1 MNVLKSNLL
10 AGLVCITAP
19 ESRTG
24 AKQMSNVVI
33 HSDGACHG
41 NPGPGGWAAVL
52 VYGEQKRELSG
63 GVPATT
69 NNRMELQAAIEALSA
84 LRQPCAVEFHTDSNY
99 LRDGITKWLRGWKR
113 NGWRTQSKQ
122 PVKNEDLWRQL
133 DTEVAKHEINWHWV
147 KGHAGDAG
155 NERCDALATAAI
167 TTVKQKFSR
176 EQLAA
181 SLREFNESVKAA
193 ASVDLLPLG

>member
-1 MNVLKSNLL
+1 MQQVL
-10 AGLVCITAP
+10 
-19 ESRTG
+19 
-24 AKQMSNVVI
+24 I

-52 VYGEQKRELSG
+52 TSGPHVRELSG
-63 GVPATT
+63 GVAATT

-84 LRQPCAVEFHTDSNY
+84 LKHPCAVEFHTDSNY

-113 NGWRTQSKQ
+113 NGWKTQAKQ
-122 PVKNEDLWRQL
+122 PVKNEDLWRRL
-133 DTEVAKHEINWHWV
+133 DAAASAHQVNWRWV

-167 TTVKQKFSR
+167 AAVKQRHSR

-181 SLREFNESVKAA
+181 SLREFNVSLTAA
-193 ASVDLLPLG
+193 TGADLLPLDCR

>member
-1 MNVLKSNLL
+1 MNS
-10 AGLVCITAP
+10 TPP
-19 ESRTG
+19 EKPT
-24 AKQMSNVVI
+24 VVI

-52 VYGEQKRELSG
+52 TCGEQKRELSG
-63 GVPATT
+63 GVSATT
-69 NNRMELQAAIEALSA
+69 NNRMELQAAIKALSA

-113 NGWRTQSKQ
+113 NGWKTQAKQ

-133 DTEVAKHEINWHWV
+133 DAVVAKHEINWHWV

-167 TTVKQKFSR
+167 AAVKQKFSR

-181 SLREFNESVKAA
+181 SLREFNESQKAA
-193 ASVDLLPLG
+193 ASVDLLPLV

>member
-1 MNVLKSNLL
+1 MKNSGSMLK
-10 AGLVCITAP
+10 
-19 ESRTG
+19 
-24 AKQMSNVVI
+24 VVI
-33 HSDGACHG
+33 HSDGACQG

-52 VYGEQKRELSG
+52 VYGEQKREISG

-69 NNRMELQAAIEALSA
+69 NNRMELQAAIEALRA
-84 LRQPCAVEFHTDSNY
+84 LNRSCAVEFHTDSNY
-99 LRDGITKWLRGWKR
+99 LRDGITKWLHGWKR
-113 NGWRTQSKQ
+113 NGWKTQAKQ

-133 DTEVAKHEINWHWV
+133 DAEVARHEIKWHWV

-167 TTVKQKFSR
+167 AAVKQKFSR

-181 SLREFNESVKAA
+181 SLREFNESQKAA
-193 ASVDLLPLG
+193 AAVGLLPL